1 MGGSSSSSFHSVS
14 PSSPS
19 HLSFTILPAGDDA
32 GDHERR
38 LLQPVPILTSLFVHR
53 GSRRKIPATKGS
65 AAIVDLIVESWNAGV
80 GWEGGF
86 AAGISGQ
93 EGVR

>member
-1 MGGSSSSSFHSVS
+1 M
-14 PSSPS
+14 
-19 HLSFTILPAGDDA
+19 ILPAGDDA

-86 AAGISGQ
+86 TAGISGQ
-93 EGVR
+93 GREVRKRASGVDGMCELFLCLLK